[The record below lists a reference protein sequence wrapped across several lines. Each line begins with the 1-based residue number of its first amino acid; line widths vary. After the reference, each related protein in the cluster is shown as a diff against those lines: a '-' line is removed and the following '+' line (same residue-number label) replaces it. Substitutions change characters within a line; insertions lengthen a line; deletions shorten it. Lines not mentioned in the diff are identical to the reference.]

1 MNYELSY
8 DFISASQSAFLQE
21 PPGGDENSKSYDRI
35 LSLPGGS
42 HDLNLHLSET
52 TSQTK
57 DGRRRQTTKTITSPR
72 QPESNGLPKM
82 DPIHEHSRSEPV
94 QPSQPMITNDQS
106 PTGRTIPYGFRF
118 RQISREEDVAIPQN
132 SSFSIDYSIDEKE
145 RTMRTP
151 NGDVRVET
159 DIHRSQLMP
168 SVSDIETDGSG
179 WCVYTIL
186 MPNDIET
193 DGSGW
198 CVYTI
203 LMPNDIETDGS
214 GWCFRLFSHL

>member
-82 DPIHEHSRSEPV
+82 GPIHEHSRSEPV

-168 SVSDIETDGSG
+168 SDIETDGSG